1 MKLAQATD
9 MLRIRSLVPLASSA
23 TGYYG
28 LCGTIILVLL
38 AAAPAIA
45 ETFRSDSK
53 RFEHSKMDIVV
64 TETERHSRTSV
75 VNIQIK
81 AVGSSVGSSFFLLC
95 SVRDLARQRGNY
107 RYIAK
112 VEEQPRRDHMLIG
125 FLQSVTEPPEQLDSR
140 LRSQPVI
147 DLEQFSP
154 ICDKMK

>member
-53 RFEHSKMDIVV
+53 LFANSKMDIVV
-64 TETERHSRTSV
+64 TETERHPRTSV

-147 DLEQFSP
+147 DLEQFAP

>member
-28 LCGTIILVLL
+28 LCGTIILALL

-53 RFEHSKMDIVV
+53 LSANSKMDIVV
-64 TETERHSRTSV
+64 TETERHPRTSV

-81 AVGSSVGSSFFLLC
+81 TVGSSVGSSFFLLC

-125 FLQSVTEPPEQLDSR
+125 FLQSVTEPPEQIDAR
-140 LRSQPVI
+140 LRGQQVI
-147 DLEQFSP
+147 DLEQFAP
-154 ICDKMK
+154 ICDKMQ